1 MTIKHWKMTSV
12 SASTAIDGDA
22 LEKCCSCHS
31 GTQDLRPCMNTSGML
46 TITANK
52 VRSTSEITKA
62 HCQAAATE
70 QTTIHSKRLCTHI
83 HILVHTIRTYYCFQR
98 ACCNFITRLVT
109 IFTGY
114 WKRACMSTAIV
125 FGLHCSAST
134 TDNTRHS
141 KVRLKK
147 IEAHKQKINFYV
159 N

>member
-31 GTQDLRPCMNTSGML
+31 GTQDLRPCTNTSGML

-70 QTTIHSKRLCTHI
+70 QTTFIQSVSAHTFTYLSIQYEHIIAFKEHVVILLPDWLPSLPVIGSVLACRRQLCSDCI
-83 HILVHTIRTYYCFQR
+83 AVRQQQTIP
-98 ACCNFITRLVT
+98 
-109 IFTGY
+109 
-114 WKRACMSTAIV
+114 AIRK
-125 FGLHCSAST
+125 CA
-134 TDNTRHS
+134 
-141 KVRLKK
+141 
-147 IEAHKQKINFYV
+147 
-159 N
+159 